1 MKRFLKMIPVFLLIC
16 MLLAACGSETA
27 QTNAAT
33 TRDMVNV
40 EEQIFYNV
48 DRNLN
53 TTLRHRLPDPQTGLY
68 AVRLAADG
76 EVFSFQVSR
85 PELIELIDQE
95 MFLGIKLDGDGNIS
109 SIKRLHDYVGNLAVE
124 GKRIDAIE
132 GDVIA
137 LRGKGGPDGITLTP
151 DTAIYDITG
160 WEGPAGM
167 VGQLRPNDKIYAIKD
182 RQDQIVAVYIADRER
197 LHDDAHACDCCEE
210 NAQWMP
216 WETDAELQDG
226 GHYYLTAD
234 IVAGDALQLAG
245 KSVTL
250 CLNGFTFKTRDCAWQ
265 ISEGG
270 HLKVT
275 DHADF
280 EGNYHGVL
288 KGGGY
293 SSSAGEKMAG
303 GTIRVM
309 DDTSALSVYGGNLT
323 VEIPDSGQRQVKRG
337 GVIDN
342 YGTVNLYGGVVTG
355 GTATEHGGNIQSRG
369 TVNIYDGALLTSG
382 YAAVDGGNIYAAK
395 GTVNI
400 YGGLVTD
407 GGCDNEGG
415 NIWINMT
422 AAVNIYGGKIAN
434 GGMSKTGQI
443 DSDKGGNMMCFGQFL
458 MEDGLI
464 TGGVAQNSGGNIG
477 TYTDTCNVT
486 ITGGVIADGIAPYAA
501 NINMQNNTN
510 NQLVKLN
517 ISNVE
522 IRNGDIYLEHCEAH
536 VSGGTY
542 DSGFQVKGVSVLNL
556 SGNPV
561 ISGGEEFNLKVT
573 ANCVVNIGDLTDG
586 ANIGLTL
593 EERTEAIGP
602 MTDAADVEYFTS
614 DNEEYF
620 ADVDSQQQLYLCP
633 MN

>member
-1 MKRFLKMIPVFLLIC
+1 MKRFLRMIPVFFLIC

-27 QTNAAT
+27 QTTAAT
-33 TRDMVNV
+33 TLDVVNV

-48 DRNLN
+48 DKDLN
-53 TTLRHRLPDPQTGLY
+53 TTLRHRLPDRETGIY
-68 AVRLAADG
+68 SVRLAADG
-76 EVFSFQVSR
+76 EVFTFQVAR
-85 PELIELIDQE
+85 PELVELIDQE
-95 MFLGIKLDGDGNIS
+95 MFLGIKLDADGNIS

-124 GKRIDAIE
+124 GKRIGAIE
-132 GDVIA
+132 GDVIT
-137 LRGKGGPDGITLTP
+137 LTGKGGPDSITLTP
-151 DTAIYDITG
+151 DTAIYNITG

-197 LHDDAHACDCCEE
+197 IHDDAHNCDCCEE
-210 NAQWMP
+210 NVQWMP
-216 WETDAELQDG
+216 WETEEELQDG
-226 GHYYLTAD
+226 GHYYLTKD
-234 IVAGDALQLAG
+234 MIIGDALQLKG

-250 CLNGFTFKTRDCAWQ
+250 CLNGFSFKTRDCAWQ

-293 SSSAGEKMAG
+293 SASSKEAMAG
-303 GTIRVM
+303 GTIQVM
-309 DDTSALSVYGGNLT
+309 DDASALSVYGGNLT
-323 VEIPDSGQRQVKRG
+323 VELPDSGQRQVKRG

-355 GTATEHGGNIQSRG
+355 GTVTEHGGNIQSRG

-382 YAAVDGGNIYAAK
+382 YAPVDGGNIYAVE

-400 YGGLVTD
+400 YGGQITD

-415 NIWINMT
+415 NIWINT
-422 AAVNIYGGKIAN
+422 KAAVNIYGGKIAN
-434 GGMSKTGQI
+434 GGMSRSGQI

-464 TGGVAQNSGGNIG
+464 TGGVAQDSGGNIC
-477 TYTDTCNVT
+477 TYTNSCNMT
-486 ITGGVIADGIAPYAA
+486 ITGGVIADGTAPYAA
-501 NINMQNNTN
+501 NINMQNNVA
-510 NQLVKLN
+510 NQLVKLD

-522 IRNGDIYLEHCEAH
+522 IRNGDICLEHCEANI
-536 VSGGTY
+536 SGGTY
-542 DSGFQVKGVSVLNL
+542 TGGFQVRGVSVLNL
-556 SGNPV
+556 SGKPV
-561 ISGGEEFNLKVT
+561 IADGPEYNLKVT
-573 ANCVVNIGDLTDG
+573 AECTVNIGDLSEG
-586 ANIGLTL
+586 ASVGLTA
-593 EERTEAIGP
+593 EGRTEPIGP
-602 MTDAADVEYFTS
+602 MADAGDILCFFSDDEAYIADVN
-614 DNEEYF
+614 D
-620 ADVDSQQQLYLCP
+620 QQQLYLCSL
-633 MN
+633 N